1 MNRLKL
7 HNGVTQIEVESKP
20 FSLLQVEQWH
30 DGLLEEKQDCLAEET
45 PVAIV
50 YNGVSHAVIVTAW
63 TKEAAIKEWNSR
75 P

>member
-20 FSLLQVEQWH
+20 FSVLRVEQWH

-50 YNGVSHAVIVTAW
+50 YNGVSHAVMLATA
-63 TKEAAIKEWNSR
+63 ED
-75 P
+75 